1 MKRRSLLLSVLFAA
15 CFSTAAAAETKVEYL
30 AVLVGGKKLG
40 YLKHT
45 REAAGGKVTTSQEM
59 VLTIKRMDI
68 AMQLRQSETAVETA
82 DGKPLSFQCVQD
94 FGIMAQEIE
103 GKVGKDGTVEVT
115 VTAGQTKKKMTMPW
129 PKDALLPEGL
139 RRLSASK
146 GLKEGTQ
153 YTAKAFT
160 GSMLKAM
167 EVAVTVGPTKDVD
180 LLGRVVKLTEVKTVM
195 TGPTGR
201 IESTS
206 YVDENLDALKTIVP
220 MMGMQLEMVACTK
233 AFAMSESDTLDFFEK
248 LVVASPKPLGDV
260 RSARSIRYRIQPSG
274 KGAKLEFLTSPSQ
287 KVVREEDGNSTVTV
301 TPASAVKGDAFPYK
315 GSDAVAAEALKP
327 TRFLQCDEKEIVGLA
342 KVAVG
347 KASDA
352 AGAARKIESYVG
364 RYISDKN
371 LSVGYATAL
380 EVAKSKQGDCSEHA
394 VLAAAMCRAVG
405 IPAQVVTGL
414 THVRKLGDRTDVFVP
429 HAWFR
434 AYIGGRWIDYDAALR
449 GFDAGHIALAAGHG
463 EPEEFFSVINTLG
476 YFKIVEVSVK
486 R

>member
-1 MKRRSLLLSVLFAA
+1 MKRRSVFVSVLLTALLPAA
-15 CFSTAAAAETKVEYL
+15 VAAETKVEYL

-40 YLKHT
+40 YVEHT
-45 REAAGGKVTTSQEM
+45 REAAGGKVTTSQDM

-68 AMQLRQSETAVETA
+68 AMELRQSESAVETA
-82 DGKPLSFQCVQD
+82 AGKPLSFKAVQD
-94 FGIMAQEIE
+94 FGIMAQAIE
-103 GKVGKDGTVEVT
+103 GKVGKDGMVDVT
-115 VTAGQTKKKMTMPW
+115 VTSGQTTKKMTMPW
-129 PKDALLPEGL
+129 PKDAVLPEGL
-139 RRLSASK
+139 RLLSASK

-160 GSMLKAM
+160 GSMLKAL
-167 EVAVTVGPTKDVD
+167 EVAVTVGATKDVD
-180 LLGRVVKLTEVKTVM
+180 LLGRVVRLTEVKTVM
-195 TGPTGR
+195 TGPTGQ

-206 YVDENLDALKTIVP
+206 YVDENFDALKTVVP
-220 MMGMQLEMVACTK
+220 MMGMQLEMVACSK

-248 LVVASPKPLGDV
+248 LVVPSPRPLSDV
-260 RSARSIRYRIQPSG
+260 RSARSIRYRVRPSG
-274 KGAKLEFLTSPSQ
+274 EGAKLVFLATPSQ
-287 KVVREEDGNSTVTV
+287 KVVREEDGNSTITV
-301 TPASAVKGDAFPYK
+301 SPASAAKGVGFPYK
-315 GSDAVAAEALKP
+315 GKDAAAAEALKP
-327 TRFLQCDEKEIVGLA
+327 TRFLQCDTKEVVGLA
-342 KVAVG
+342 KIAVG
-347 KASDA
+347 EAADA
-352 AGAARKIESYVG
+352 AEAARKIESYVG

-414 THVRKLGDRTDVFVP
+414 AHVEKLGDRTDVFVP

-434 AYIGGRWIDYDAALR
+434 AHIGGKWIDYDAALK
-449 GFDAGHIALAAGHG
+449 GFDAGHITLAAGHG

-476 YFKIVEVSVK
+476 RFKIVEVSIQ